1 MGWET
6 RKGGGSYYTRSKRE
20 GGRVVREY
28 VGSGES
34 AQLIAQMDELEQEQ
48 RAAQRE
54 LARIRRGESDTLD
67 ALTREFYD
75 QVEAVLRAALA
86 EAGYHRHAR
95 GPWRKHRKK
104 EEAGNETE

>member
-20 GGRVVREY
+20 GGRVIREY
-28 VGSGES
+28 VGSGEV
-34 AQLIAQMDELEQEQ
+34 AQLIAQMDEVEQEQ
-48 RAAQRE
+48 RTTQRE

-67 ALTREFYD
+67 TLAREFYD
-75 QVEAVLRAALA
+75 QVEAVLRATLT

-95 GPWRKHRKK
+95 GAWRKRRGR
-104 EEAGNETE
+104 EGARNETE